1 MIENP
6 NHNIVACSNLP
17 ITLGGGYR
25 VEIFTVTL
33 INQPEGCPTI
43 INRAFVT
50 DTVNNSNL
58 DMISLDLGSGA
69 FNLDEIR
76 TLASEAIAERAKRD
90 RGLGRLLDAID
101 GISPTEEI

>member
-17 ITLGGGYR
+17 VTLGGGYQ

-43 INRAFVT
+43 INRAFIT
-50 DTVNNSNL
+50 DTAYGPMP
-58 DMISLDLGSGA
+58 MISLEVPTG
-69 FNLDEIR
+69 FTLDEIR
-76 TLASEAIAERAKRD
+76 ALASKAIARRNRQARE
-90 RGLGRLLDAID
+90 RGLSNLLDAVE
-101 GISPTEEI
+101 GFSPTEEI